1 MMQFFSKTYQ
11 KRCRGL
17 AICLSDIDHSEHLRS
32 KLWLF
37 FMSVLIFRRG
47 QALFRFGSIFLENS
61 CFQTIIFLSNYINI
75 IYCIQPLGVTH
86 KYKNQ
91 KKSEISD
98 FSGPPPPPPPPLME
112 KSEPKIKKS
121 FIAFLD
127 TMSYDWDFKII
138 LYFSPLKSGK
148 DLKYFSVQ
156 TNPF

>member
-1 MMQFFSKTYQ
+1 MTS
-11 KRCRGL
+11 
-17 AICLSDIDHSEHLRS
+17 S
-32 KLWLF
+32 W
-37 FMSVLIFRRG
+37 V
-47 QALFRFGSIFLENS
+47 EN
-61 CFQTIIFLSNYINI
+61 
-75 IYCIQPLGVTH
+75 LGVTH

-98 FSGPPPPPPPPLME
+98 FSGPPPPSPPLME

-148 DLKYFSVQ
+148 DLEYF
-156 TNPF
+156 